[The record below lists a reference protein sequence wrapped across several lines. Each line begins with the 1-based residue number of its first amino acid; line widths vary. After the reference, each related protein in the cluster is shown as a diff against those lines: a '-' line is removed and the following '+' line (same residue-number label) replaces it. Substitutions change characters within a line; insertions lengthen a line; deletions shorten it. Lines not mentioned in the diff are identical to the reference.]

1 MTEEEAKRAAAE
13 GCGAEDEDIEEDEED
28 EEDEVSG
35 SGSQCTAR
43 SKGDKN
49 EIKNLKNGHY

>member
-13 GCGAEDEDIEEDEED
+13 GCGAEDIEEDEED
-28 EEDEVSG
+28 DEVSG

-43 SKGDKN
+43 SKGEENDIQK
-49 EIKNLKNGHY
+49 LKYCH